1 VKNQSKHNDKPIDY
15 NEKIPMKN
23 VHSFLLEGSNKFF
36 GDGCILVYNFQ
47 AKML

>member
-1 VKNQSKHNDKPIDY
+1 
-15 NEKIPMKN
+15 MKN

-47 AKML
+47 AKMLWREKKFLNMFYNKY